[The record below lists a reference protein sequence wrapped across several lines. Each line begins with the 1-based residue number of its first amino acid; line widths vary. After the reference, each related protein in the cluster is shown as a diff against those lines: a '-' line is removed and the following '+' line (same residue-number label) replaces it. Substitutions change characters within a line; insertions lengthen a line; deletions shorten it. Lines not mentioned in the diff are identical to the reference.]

1 MQCTI
6 TCANNVAAV
15 IPICKRTR
23 KNPGE
28 FGRQNLF
35 SFVMD
40 PVVKFCSVL
49 LIITTLLSETWGA
62 PDKELLCG
70 VCHVI
75 ADELQWEISQV
86 DPRKTLEVESFRVD
100 PKGNQNTKKIQYARS
115 ETHLI
120 EQLDDMCEKMNNYA
134 ESTDPKTGKKS
145 YIRTSSRSGEAVT
158 LSNVAIS
165 GDIAQKLKHACES
178 IIEDYDDDIIAS
190 FKKERKDPKRYMCRT
205 TTGLCINDDD
215 EYEDDNDDDDDDTEN
230 DASETDHD
238 EL

>member
-1 MQCTI
+1 MDS
-6 TCANNVAAV
+6 VA
-15 IPICKRTR
+15 
-23 KNPGE
+23 E
-28 FGRQNLF
+28 FCLVLF
-35 SFVMD
+35 IV
-40 PVVKFCSVL
+40 
-49 LIITTLLSETWGA
+49 TTLLSETWGA
-62 PDKELLCG
+62 KDKELYCG

-100 PKGNQNTKKIQYARS
+100 PRGNQNTKKIQYARS

-120 EQLDDMCEKMNNYA
+120 EQLDNMCEKMNSYA
-134 ESTDPKTGKKS
+134 ESTDPETGKKS

-165 GDIAQKLKHACES
+165 GDIAQKLKHVCES
-178 IIEDYDDDIIAS
+178 IIEDYDDDIIAT
-190 FKKERKDPKRYMCRT
+190 FKKERKDPKTYMCRT

-215 EYEDDNDDDDDDTEN
+215 EYTDDEEEDDYFNTEN
-230 DASETDHD
+230 ESTDTDHD

>member
-1 MQCTI
+1 M
-6 TCANNVAAV
+6 A
-15 IPICKRTR
+15 PI
-23 KNPGE
+23 GE
-28 FGRQNLF
+28 FF
-35 SFVMD
+35 I
-40 PVVKFCSVL
+40 VL
-49 LIITTLLSETWGA
+49 LVVASLLSTTVDA
-62 PDKELLCG
+62 KDKDLYCG

-86 DPRKTLEVESFRVD
+86 DPRKVLEVESFRVD
-100 PKGNQNTKKIQYARS
+100 PRGNQNTRKIQYARS

-120 EQLDDMCEKMNNYA
+120 EQLDKMCEKMNSYA

-178 IIEDYDDDIIAS
+178 IIEDYDDDIIAT
-190 FKKERKDPKRYMCRT
+190 FKKDRKDPKRYMCRT
-205 TTGLCINDDD
+205 STGLCIGD
-215 EYEDDNDDDDDDTEN
+215 EEEFSESDYEDDDGDENTEQ
-230 DASETDHD
+230 DASEKDHD

>member
-1 MQCTI
+1 MEP
-6 TCANNVAAV
+6 VA
-15 IPICKRTR
+15 K
-23 KNPGE
+23 
-28 FGRQNLF
+28 
-35 SFVMD
+35 S
-40 PVVKFCSVL
+40 CSLL
-49 LIITTLLSETWGA
+49 LIVTTLLSETWGA

-86 DPRKTLEVESFRVD
+86 DPRKTLEIESFRVD
-100 PKGNQNTKKIQYARS
+100 PRGNQNTKKIQYARS

-120 EQLDDMCEKMNNYA
+120 EQLDNMCEKMNNYA
-134 ESTDPKTGKKS
+134 ESTDPNTGKKS

-205 TTGLCINDDD
+205 TTGLCISDDD
-215 EYEDDNDDDDDDTEN
+215 EYEDDEEDDDVDDTEN
-230 DASETDHD
+230 GASDSDHD